1 MGKARAIAIGIIM
14 PTVVALGLF
23 ITVGTAPLAQTL
35 SAVFENVFVLAAIA
49 MLSFVVTL
57 IGFAVILTTDNE
69 YVAAIATV
77 IVYISVVVLL
87 TSLPTLIDAMSRY
100 IGQALSNFTKVFG

>member
-14 PTVVALGLF
+14 PTAVALGLF

>member
-49 MLSFVVTL
+49 MLSFVVAL

>member
-1 MGKARAIAIGIIM
+1 VGKARAIAIGIIM
-14 PTVVALGLF
+14 PTAVALGLF